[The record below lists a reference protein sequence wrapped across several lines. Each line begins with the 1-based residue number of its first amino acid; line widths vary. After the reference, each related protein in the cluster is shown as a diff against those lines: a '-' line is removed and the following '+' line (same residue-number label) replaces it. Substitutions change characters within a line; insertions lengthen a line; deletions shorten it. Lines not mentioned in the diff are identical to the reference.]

1 MKKKVIFI
9 SVVAFAA
16 FLGWCMNSN
25 ECKKSA
31 TDSLMLASVEA
42 LSRSEGTGNTGP
54 REQKKCKGGS
64 HKMVCQCMNSHECT
78 DSECY

>member
-9 SVVAFAA
+9 SVLAFAA
-16 FLGWCMNSN
+16 FLGWCISDN
-25 ECKKSA
+25 ECGKCA
-31 TDSLMLASVEA
+31 TNSLMLASVEA

-54 REQKKCKGGS
+54 KEQKKCKGGS
-64 HKMVCQCMNSHECT
+64 HKMVCLCMNSHECT